1 MDSPFGPR
9 PARKG
14 TLCITHLQCLTHV
27 TRSHLPEQ
35 PARVQSV
42 MQAIRQLAD
51 EVKLKQPPDA
61 ASSLMPPPPSVH
73 AAAPFD
79 VVELDSSPAMLAML
93 EAQLTEL
100 THEQTQTGLRA
111 ALQRTESVVYLES
124 TILPAV
130 RAVHTRRYLD
140 KLRSRCEHLSAKA
153 RQPNRLRPPLAR
165 NLSGVTGDTFVS
177 ASSLSAALCAA
188 LTACRAV
195 DAVARGECPN
205 AFAAI
210 RPPGHHAG
218 ADGTTAGPLSFAAA
232 ASAAAGTASTATG
245 SSATSAASSSTSL
258 AIGSGAESDTA
269 SDSGAVSDAIADD
282 RCGQGFCLL
291 NNAAIAAKHALLRYP
306 EMVRRVAII
315 DVDLHHGNG
324 TEEIV
329 RTWTDVLY
337 ASLHG
342 CEDNFF
348 PMTGTELDVS
358 SRLVN
363 VPLPRGTTPEKYLA
377 AYDEH
382 VAPAVRAFAPDLI
395 IISTGFDAHRDDAPD
410 LSGFLALSES
420 TFAELTRRLA
430 RLAVECCAGR
440 MVSLLEG
447 GYNLKAIAK
456 CAQAHVAEL
465 ALAANPFN
473 PACQRLPTV
482 EGLAAAA
489 AAEKEKVHAEAQAKA
504 GAEAAKVGAKQQ
516 KIDTKAQAEAAKAQA
531 EAEKAEAA
539 VAKALAKAQAAEAKA
554 LAAEAKAHA
563 AAEAQACWQAAGGEG
578 AAPTEFIKDYV
589 KRQRAAQKIPKE
601 PRPKKEAKGTPPR
614 IVPGEAS
621 EPGSRE
627 SEGAPPGSSK
637 GSLSGSK
644 RKKKETPPHETAGAM
659 SSALS
664 AAAAAAHAAT
674 ARSLFPHSL
683 FPGHSPLEAGLFPGP
698 MAAGIGGGRG
708 SGFCMPGPPT
718 GLNLSA
724 AGTTALGAP
733 FAGITISESGAPF
746 PNLAAVGSRDE
757 PLVCSSLG
765 GSLLPPM
772 LPFPRPLLGAASS
785 SHTSVAMLVPPP
797 ASSACSAA
805 PGAAPGAAPAP
816 GGPGAAASISAASAA
831 VEAALA
837 AIRGHQ
843 RGVGPPISAPLSLI
857 SPRKEAAI
865 ANALA
870 AAAAATVAGGNA
882 TTPAAVLPSA
892 QSASTFAVV
901 TSNAV
906 HAPAVTAS
914 MAATA
919 AFPAAA
925 AAAAAAAA
933 VATAASASL
942 AALELPQQCWPPLV
956 APAGSTE
963 TLMGAEMGASAA
975 PSAGPGAMLRPPAAK
990 KPRVLAPA
998 AATPLA
1004 AVGDA

>member
-100 THEQTQTGLRA
+100 THEADEQTQTGLRA
-111 ALQRTESVVYLES
+111 ALQRTESVIYLES

-232 ASAAAGTASTATG
+232 ASAAAGTASTVTG

-269 SDSGAVSDAIADD
+269 SDSGAVSDANADD

-306 EMVRRVAII
+306 EIVRRVAII

-329 RTWTDVLY
+329 RTWPDVLY

-363 VPLPRGTTPEKYLA
+363 VPLPRGTPPEKYLA

-456 CAQAHVAEL
+456 CARAHVAEL
-465 ALAANPFN
+465 ALAANPLN

-489 AAEKEKVHAEAQAKA
+489 AAEKEKEEEKVHAEAQAKA
-504 GAEAAKVGAKQQ
+504 DAEAAKAGAKQQ
-516 KIDTKAQAEAAKAQA
+516 KIEAKANAEAAK
-531 EAEKAEAA
+531 AEKAEAA
-539 VAKALAKAQAAEAKA
+539 EAKALAKAQAAEAKA

-563 AAEAQACWQAAGGEG
+563 AAEAQASWQAAGGEG
-578 AAPTEFIKDYV
+578 PASTDFIKDFV
-589 KRQRAAQKIPKE
+589 KRQRAAQKIQRE
-601 PRPKKEAKGTPPR
+601 PRPRKETRGVSVGAGTPPR
-614 IVPGEAS
+614 LVPGEGS

-627 SEGAPPGSSK
+627 SEGAPQGSSK

-644 RKKKETPPHETAGAM
+644 RKKKETPLHETAGTIN
-659 SSALS
+659 SALS

-683 FPGHSPLEAGLFPGP
+683 FPGHSPLGAGLFPGP
-698 MAAGIGGGRG
+698 MAAGMGGDRMFQDSGPVGSRYGGMPG
-708 SGFCMPGPPT
+708 SGFCMPGLPP
-718 GLNLSA
+718 GLNLSS
-724 AGTTALGAP
+724 
-733 FAGITISESGAPF
+733 AGIALGAPF
-746 PNLAAVGSRDE
+746 PNLAAVGSRDA

-765 GSLLPPM
+765 GSILPPM

-785 SHTSVAMLVPPP
+785 SHTSSHTSVAMLVPPP
-797 ASSACSAA
+797 AIATASSACSAA
-805 PGAAPGAAPAP
+805 PGAAPGA
-816 GGPGAAASISAASAA
+816 PGAAASISAASAA

-837 AIRGHQ
+837 AIRGHH
-843 RGVGPPISAPLSLI
+843 RGVGPPVSLI
-857 SPRKEAAI
+857 SRLPDE
-865 ANALA
+865 
-870 AAAAATVAGGNA
+870 GGN
-882 TTPAAVLPSA
+882 
-892 QSASTFAVV
+892 Q
-901 TSNAV
+901 TS
-906 HAPAVTAS
+906 S
-914 MAATA
+914 
-919 AFPAAA
+919 
-925 AAAAAAAA
+925 
-933 VATAASASL
+933 
-942 AALELPQQCWPPLV
+942 E
-956 APAGSTE
+956 
-963 TLMGAEMGASAA
+963 
-975 PSAGPGAMLRPPAAK
+975 
-990 KPRVLAPA
+990 
-998 AATPLA
+998 
-1004 AVGDA
+1004 